1 MDSLD
6 LKYAFS
12 VLRTIYS
19 NNGSVKKKDL
29 ASVVKSH
36 QVLDNLLDALQKDGY
51 IEISSNKIGPRVY
64 SISLTEKGRNASSKF
79 QSIDTP
85 QNENDNHVITLSKS
99 DYQEFKKN
107 VRNLSVLSHF
117 NVLDD
122 HIAIREYNYDK
133 QGNDRIVFVYVKL
146 NGNGIMR
153 LWCEVDNSFSCWHVK
168 YAWTLPDV
176 QAMVQYQ
183 IRKGNAK
190 GVD

>member
-1 MDSLD
+1 M
-6 LKYAFS
+6 
-12 VLRTIYS
+12 I
-19 NNGSVKKKDL
+19 KDGDTL
-29 ASVVKSH
+29 IFDIIEIIPAQP

-51 IEISSNKIGPRVY
+51 IEITSNKIGPRVY

-107 VRNLSVLSHF
+107 VKNLSGLGHL

-133 QGNDRIVFVYVKL
+133 KGDDRVVFVYVKL

-183 IRKGNAK
+183 IRNGNAR